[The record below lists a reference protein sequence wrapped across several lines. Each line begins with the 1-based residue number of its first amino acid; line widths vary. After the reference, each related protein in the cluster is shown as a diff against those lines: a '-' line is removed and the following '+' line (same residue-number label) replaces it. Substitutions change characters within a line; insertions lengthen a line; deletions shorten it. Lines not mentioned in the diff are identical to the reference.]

1 MLAYL
6 LSGYSPLLSKAERV
20 AIEQDFQGAP
30 LSAAPAVHTIVADR
44 VSCRP
49 RAASDECFITFPK
62 AQDVAFGGPEATALY
77 GALGKAGVTAAGPD
91 LWRTIKAVSCTVD
104 DKIAQ
109 STPSTGDD
117 VAGFACRFTLEGG

>member
-6 LSGYSPLLSKAERV
+6 LSGSSPLMSKAERV

-62 AQDVAFGGPEATALY
+62 AQDVAFGGPEAAACR
-77 GALGKAGVTAAGPD
+77 GGCGVQAAAAGRGLLCLLAQGPD
-91 LWRTIKAVSCTVD
+91 
-104 DKIAQ
+104 
-109 STPSTGDD
+109 
-117 VAGFACRFTLEGG
+117 AGA